1 MGEIVVVSNKPLM
14 LFDEIDENDS
24 LTGIAEIDCIF
35 LYILYGSSIHIY
47 IPTLYN
53 IFPFASC
60 VTPHNLLQ
68 LLYSIPLQG

>member
-14 LFDEIDENDS
+14 LFDEIDEIVS